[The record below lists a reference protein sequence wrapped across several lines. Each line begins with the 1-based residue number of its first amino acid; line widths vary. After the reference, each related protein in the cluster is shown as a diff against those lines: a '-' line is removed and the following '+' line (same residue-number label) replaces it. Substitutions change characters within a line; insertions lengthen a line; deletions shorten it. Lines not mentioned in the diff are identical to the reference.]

1 MCDAVSFDH
10 PEILNM
16 LLPALVHLLLAL
28 AELLSAVACYL
39 FWCILPKDRQAAR
52 IVCLTKQ
59 LASCRERQVRPRR
72 FTDGAR
78 LTLVWLT
85 RRFNVWEDAGVQPAT
100 LRRWHRHAFRLLWRW
115 KSRPRGRPP
124 LRKDLRELIERIV
137 KENHGIGQRAVAGVL
152 LLRFGLK
159 VSPRTVRKYWP
170 GPPRPTGQPLAVSEV
185 WKTFIKNQ
193 VVATDFF
200 VAVTA
205 TFRLLYVFLA
215 IELNSRRI
223 VHCNVTAH
231 PTAEWTLQ
239 QFREIFSDDSPYRA
253 LIHDRDS
260 IYSKEVDEAVE
271 AVGVKVWRTPP
282 HQPLA
287 NARCERLGGT
297 LRRELLDWIIPWGE
311 GHLRRTVKIW
321 ADYYNHHRPHR
332 GKHPDG
338 VPRIPE
344 PIEPP
349 PPPAI
354 NRHQIAAGYEI
365 EARPILGGLRHVYRL
380 KKAA

>member
-1 MCDAVSFDH
+1 MKTDT
-10 PEILNM
+10 
-16 LLPALVHLLLAL
+16 LL
-28 AELLSAVACYL
+28 
-39 FWCILPKDRQAAR
+39 
-52 IVCLTKQ
+52 
-59 LASCRERQVRPRR
+59 
-72 FTDGAR
+72 
-78 LTLVWLT
+78 
-85 RRFNVWEDAGVQPAT
+85 
-100 LRRWHRHAFRLLWRW
+100 RWHRDAFRLLWRR

-124 LRKDLRELIERIV
+124 IPKDLRQLIQEIIAGS
-137 KENHGIGQRAVAGVL
+137 KGIGQRQVANVL
-152 LLRFGLK
+152 LNLGIK

-170 GPPRPTGQPLAVSEV
+170 GNPEPKGPHLASSQS

-205 TFRLLYVFLA
+205 TFRVLYVFLA
-215 IELNSRRI
+215 MEIQSRRI

-231 PTAEWTLQ
+231 PTAEWTRQ
-239 QFREIFSDDSPYRA
+239 QFREIFPGGHPCRA

-260 IYSKEVDEAVE
+260 ICSKEVDEAVA
-271 AVGVKVWRTPP
+271 AVGVKVWKTPP

-311 GHLRRTVKIW
+311 DHLRRMVGNWT
-321 ADYYNHHRPHR
+321 AYHNHYCPHR
-332 GKHPDG
+332 GKHPTEK

-349 PPPAI
+349 PPAAEK
-354 NRHQIAAGYEI
+354 RHFLAPGYEI
-365 EARPILGGLRHVYRL
+365 EAKPILGGLRHQYRL
-380 KKAA
+380 KNAA